1 MPKLDPP
8 FRADHVGSL
17 KRPESLQRARE
28 RLLGEHTPNRNLG
41 AHANTELRALEDRAI
56 EEAIRLQEEVGLRS
70 ITDGEFRRRTWWT
83 DFMLGLQG
91 VVESQETSSI
101 LFRDKEGHARP
112 LPGIKVGGRIAWKRS
127 VVRESFTFLKSRT
140 RHTPKLTIPAPIDLH
155 YLVGGRAGIDAAAYP
170 ELDSFFE
177 DLAAAYRREIA
188 ELARAGCTYLQLDD
202 VVIAFLCDS
211 KRRDE
216 VRGWG
221 HDPLDLLDTYVET
234 MNKALAQRPPGMTV
248 TMHICR
254 GNMSGHWAAEGGYDA
269 VAERAFGGIDV
280 DAFFL
285 EYDTPRAG
293 TFAPLRYMPA
303 HKITVLG
310 LISTKTPQ
318 LEQADELKR
327 RIDEASQFAPLER
340 LCLSPQCGFA
350 SNYVGN
356 PVTIDDQRRKLG
368 LAVEVARSVWSS

>member
-1 MPKLDPP
+1 MAKLDPP

-17 KRPESLQRARE
+17 KRPEGLQRARE
-28 RLLGEHTPNRNLG
+28 RLLGEHTANRNLG

-56 EEAIRLQEEVGLRS
+56 EEAIRLQEAAGLRS

-83 DFMLGLQG
+83 DFMLGLDG
-91 VVESQETSSI
+91 VVENPATSAI
-101 LFRDKEGHARP
+101 VFRDAEGHVRP
-112 LPGIKVGGRIAWKRS
+112 LPSVKVAGKIGWKRS

-140 RHTPKLTIPAPIDLH
+140 RQTPKLTIPAPIELH
-155 YLVGGRAGIDAAAYP
+155 YLVGGREGIDRSAYP
-170 ELDSFFE
+170 EIEPFFD

-202 VVIAFLCDS
+202 VTLAFLCDS
-211 KRRDE
+211 NRREE
-216 VRGWG
+216 VRSWG
-221 HDPLDLLDTYVET
+221 NDPLELLDTYVET
-234 MNKALAQRPPGMTV
+234 MNKALAERPPAMTIA
-248 TMHICR
+248 MHICR
-254 GNMSGHWAAEGGYDA
+254 GNMSGHWAAEGGYEA

-293 TFAPLRYMPA
+293 SLAALRYMPSE
-303 HKITVLG
+303 KTTVLG
-310 LISTKTPQ
+310 IVSTKSPE
-318 LEQADELKR
+318 LEDPDDVKR
-327 RIDEASQFAPLER
+327 RIDEAGRFAPLDR

-356 PVTIDDQRRKLG
+356 PVTIDDERRKLE
-368 LAVEVARSVWSS
+368 LVVAVARDVWGA